1 MIKGIRMPVLEKN
14 LKNSISEYLKKP
26 EFNNS
31 DKRWYITYVDLNTG
45 SSYNIRFF
53 SEDEATK
60 YYFERYRYLQKFIL
74 NILSKCNIK
83 GK

>member
-1 MIKGIRMPVLEKN
+1 MPVLEKN
-14 LKNSISEYLKKP
+14 LKKSISTYLKKP
-26 EFNNS
+26 EFSPS
-31 DKRWYITYVDLNTG
+31 DKRWYVNYTDLNTG
-45 SSYNIRFF
+45 SNYNIRFF

-74 NILSKCNIK
+74 NILNQCNTK